1 MSDKEVYVYYHHIS
15 SFFENI
21 EMDIVISFALKTLY
35 TIFIIHYSFM
45 VIILNNNDCL
55 LSLVLINPHFIK
67 VIICEL
73 IDIISASSIKT
84 YYTYC
89 VGVLHGAKNVSES
102 NTGIYTILF
111 TKKKVSTS
119 RNCV

>member
-1 MSDKEVYVYYHHIS
+1 MTDRI
-15 SFFENI
+15 
-21 EMDIVISFALKTLY
+21 LKL
-35 TIFIIHYSFM
+35 HYSFL
-45 VIILNNNDCL
+45 VIINNDCL

-102 NTGIYTILF
+102 NTSIFTLLF
-111 TKKKVSTS
+111 TKEKVSSS

>member
-21 EMDIVISFALKTLY
+21 EIDIVISFAFKTLY
-35 TIFIIHYSFM
+35 AIFIIHYSFM
-45 VIILNNNDCL
+45 VIINNDCL
-55 LSLVLINPHFIK
+55 LSLVLINTHFIK

-73 IDIISASSIKT
+73 IDIISAISIKT

-102 NTGIYTILF
+102 NTSIYTLLF